1 MRGTFN
7 NFSSTADQ
15 YKKNIFNPDIT
26 PMKEEDRK
34 SNRTDEQLPIIGAK
48 ERVYLPDI
56 RKSALLARVDTGART
71 SSLHC
76 YSVTIEKINRKEVLC
91 VRFMRNSRK
100 VIRFSKFSKKKVKSS
115 NGQVQQ
121 RYVVRLKMLYGQQSR
136 LTTFTLNNRS
146 DMRHAVLLGRKFLR
160 NRFLVDV
167 SQSFTL
173 DAPQN

>member
-1 MRGTFN
+1 M
-7 NFSSTADQ
+7 
-15 YKKNIFNPDIT
+15 KKTTEIDT
-26 PMKEEDRK
+26 KK
-34 SNRTDEQLPIIGAK
+34 SELAIIGAK
-48 ERVYLPDI
+48 EHVFLPDI

-76 YSVTIEKINRKEVLC
+76 FSANVEKINRKEVLS

-100 VIRFSKFSKKKVKSS
+100 VVRFSKFTRKKVKSS
-115 NGQVQQ
+115 NGVVQQ
-121 RYVVRLKMLYGQQSR
+121 RFVVRIKMLAGNQSY

-167 SQSFTL
+167 SQNYTL
-173 DAPQN
+173 DKPKT